1 MPITLH
7 PKKLLDASLMM
18 HQTKSQI
25 TSQACQHCITCAS
38 LNAVFNADPINRH
51 KNNHGGLRPLCTT
64 YRHDYV
70 LLIGNTKG
78 GVGKTTIAVNLA
90 IARALAGRDV
100 WLIDGDRQG
109 TAQTA
114 ISIRAEAGHTP
125 GIACATYPDG
135 PTLRAQVQ
143 QQAAKFDD
151 VVIDAGGRDSTA
163 LRAALVLSDVLLVPF
178 QPRSYDVWALND
190 IAALV
195 DEARSVRDGLRCFAV
210 LNCADPGEHSTDNA
224 EAAAAVAEVPQFEYL
239 PTPLRRRKAFS
250 NAAGAGQCVL
260 EIKPQ
265 DGKASAE
272 LDALIS
278 ALF

>member
-1 MPITLH
+1 MIIT
-7 PKKLLDASLMM
+7 
-18 HQTKSQI
+18 
-25 TSQACQHCITCAS
+25 
-38 LNAVFNADPINRH
+38 V
-51 KNNHGGLRPLCTT
+51 
-64 YRHDYV
+64 
-70 LLIGNTKG
+70 GNTKG
-78 GVGKTTIAVNLA
+78 GVGKTTLAVNLA

-114 ISIRAEAGHTP
+114 ISIRADAGHIP

-135 PTLRAQVQ
+135 PTLRTQVQ

-151 VVIDAGGRDSTA
+151 VIIDAGGRDSTA

-195 DEARSVRDGLRCFAV
+195 DEARSVRDGLRAV
-210 LNCADPGEHSTDNA
+210 AILNCADPGEASTDNA
-224 EAAAAVAEVPQFEYL
+224 EAAAAVADIPQFEYL
-239 PTPLRRRKAFS
+239 NTPIRRRKAFA
-250 NAAGAGQCVL
+250 NAAGQGLSVL
-260 EIKPQ
+260 EIKPS
-265 DGKASAE
+265 DKKAFDE
-272 LDALIS
+272 LNALVN

>member
-1 MPITLH
+1 MIVT
-7 PKKLLDASLMM
+7 
-18 HQTKSQI
+18 
-25 TSQACQHCITCAS
+25 
-38 LNAVFNADPINRH
+38 V
-51 KNNHGGLRPLCTT
+51 
-64 YRHDYV
+64 
-70 LLIGNTKG
+70 GNTKG
-78 GVGKTTIAVNLA
+78 GVGKTTISVNLA

-114 ISIRAEAGHTP
+114 ISIRAEAGHSP

-143 QQAAKFDD
+143 QQAGKFDD

-195 DEARSVRDGLRCFAV
+195 DEARSVRDGLRVYAV
-210 LNCADPGEHSTDNA
+210 LNCADPGTTSTDNS
-224 EAAAAVAEVPQFEYL
+224 EAAAAVADVPQFEYL
-239 PTPLRRRKAFS
+239 PTPIRRRKAFA
-250 NAAGAGQCVL
+250 NAAGQGLAVL
-260 EIKPQ
+260 ELSPK
-265 DGKASAE
+265 DAKAIEE
-272 LDALIS
+272 LNHIVS